1 MKRGLITTL
10 IVFTMLSLLLG
21 SSYNVHA
28 SQASPTVTYTYDC
41 RNGVVYVIA
50 DAEVSQGSTNI
61 TLPED
66 PGTLEDS
73 ITAIDQNGTPLPV
86 LAGGGKIT
94 VFLSNTTTRIQVS
107 YVITP
112 SQVSNTYMIEI
123 HPGGTATVILPVN
136 GSLVYASDSPSIYA
150 NYTRITLVYKTPGIY
165 TVYYNVPT
173 VGEAGGTT
181 TTPPGQTTT
190 SQTQATSTTT
200 TSQSPAQTTTTQTAP
215 PQTTTT
221 TGSSSTTPVTKT
233 TPNQESSTTS
243 TTTLASPKTS
253 PSKGGSNLYYAIL
266 VAILVI
272 IGLAYYLYK
281 NKTPREPGPAEPRLI
296 DSQLDDRDLLLLKL
310 ISRGGH
316 NISSLARESGL
327 SKSVVWRRIK
337 KLEDLGLIETSKGI
351 GKVDLSL
358 TDKGRRVL
366 EET

>member
-1 MKRGLITTL
+1 MKRSLSTIL
-10 IVFTMLSLLLG
+10 LVFTVLSLLLG
-21 SSYNVHA
+21 FPYSVHA
-28 SQASPTVTYTYDC
+28 SQAGPSVTYTYDC
-41 RNGVVYVIA
+41 RSSVVYVVA
-50 DAEVSQGSTNI
+50 NAEVPQGSTNI

-86 LAGGGKIT
+86 LAGGGEIT

-123 HPGGTATVILPVN
+123 HPAGTATVILPVN

-173 VGEAGGTT
+173 GGTA

-190 SQTQATSTTT
+190 SQTQSTPTTT
-200 TSQSPAQTTTTQTAP
+200 TSQPPAQTTTTQTLP

-221 TGSSSTTPVTKT
+221 TGSSTTTPVTKT
-233 TPNQESSTTS
+233 TTNQESSTT
-243 TTTLASPKTS
+243 TTATLTS
-253 PSKGGSNLYYAIL
+253 SRTNPSKGGSSLYYAAL
-266 VAILVI
+266 AAIIVI

-281 NKTPREPGPAEPRLI
+281 NKTSQEPGPAEPTLI

>member
-1 MKRGLITTL
+1 MRRVLSVIL
-10 IVFTMLSLLLG
+10 LVFTVLSLLLG
-21 SSYNVHA
+21 FPYSVHA
-28 SQASPTVTYTYDC
+28 SQASSTVTYTYDC
-41 RNGVVYVIA
+41 RGSVVYVVA
-50 DAEVSQGSTNI
+50 NAEIPQESTNI

-86 LAGGGKIT
+86 LAGGGEIT
-94 VFLSNTTTRIQVS
+94 VFLSNTTTRVQLS
-107 YVITP
+107 YVIIP

-173 VGEAGGTT
+173 SGEAGGTT
-181 TTPPGQTTT
+181 TTPPGQTAT

-200 TSQSPAQTTTTQTAP
+200 TSQPPAQTTTTQTAP

-221 TGSSSTTPVTKT
+221 TGSSTTPLTKT
-233 TPNQESSTTS
+233 TPTQESSTTS
-243 TTTLASPKTS
+243 TTLSSPETS
-253 PSKGGSNLYYAIL
+253 PSKGGNSLYYAAL
-266 VAILVI
+266 AAILVI

-281 NKTPREPGPAEPRLI
+281 NKTPQEPGPAEPRLM

-351 GKVDLSL
+351 GKVDLTL

>member
-1 MKRGLITTL
+1 MKRALSTIL
-10 IVFTMLSLLLG
+10 LVFTVLSLLLG
-21 SSYNVHA
+21 FPYSVHA
-28 SQASPTVTYTYDC
+28 SQAGPSVTYTYDC
-41 RNGVVYVIA
+41 RSSVVYVVA
-50 DAEVSQGSTNI
+50 NAEVPQGSTNI

-86 LAGGGKIT
+86 LAGGGEIT

-136 GSLVYASDSPSIYA
+136 SSLVYASDSPSIYA
-150 NYTRITLVYKTPGIY
+150 NYTRITLVYRTPGIY

-173 VGEAGGTT
+173 NGEAGGTAT
-181 TTPPGQTTT
+181 APPGQTIT
-190 SQTQATSTTT
+190 SQPPVQ
-200 TSQSPAQTTTTQTAP
+200 TTTQTLP

-221 TGSSSTTPVTKT
+221 IGSSTTTPVTKT
-233 TPNQESSTTS
+233 TPNQESSTTA
-243 TTTLASPKTS
+243 TATLASSRTS
-253 PSKGGSNLYYAIL
+253 PSKGGSSLYYAAL
-266 VAILVI
+266 AAILVI

-281 NKTPREPGPAEPRLI
+281 NKTPQEPGPAEPTLI